1 MALVFFWSPATRRC
15 AVPCWLLL
23 LGFLSGLA
31 GSLAGPIFV
40 ALVALMAVGFVTEVL
55 ARRRE
60 QQHEGECTDAHAAGD
75 TQRWRE
81 GRRYRAGGRGE
92 SGMRSG

>member
-1 MALVFFWSPATRRC
+1 MVAVVFFWSPATRRF

-40 ALVALMAVGFVTEVL
+40 ALVALLAVGFVTEVL

-60 QQHEGECTDAHAAGD
+60 QQEEGECTDH
-75 TQRWRE
+75 
-81 GRRYRAGGRGE
+81 
-92 SGMRSG
+92 

>member
-1 MALVFFWSPATRRC
+1 MVAVAFFWSPATRRF

-40 ALVALMAVGFVTEVL
+40 LLVALLAVGFVTEVL

-60 QQHEGECTDAHAAGD
+60 QLDEGECTDH
-75 TQRWRE
+75 
-81 GRRYRAGGRGE
+81 
-92 SGMRSG
+92 